1 MVIGRNLVELIEG
14 SVASAEH
21 GNELSMLAFGWT
33 TGRRQRADT
42 LCVYLLSVVRCA
54 VNTVELRAE
63 LSCLTLWAV
72 ACGRA
77 FLGDAPTVVQKIR
90 TKSNF
95 EFVSSVVHPN
105 TRLYATC
112 TASPLLS

>member
-1 MVIGRNLVELIEG
+1 
-14 SVASAEH
+14 
-21 GNELSMLAFGWT
+21 MLAFGWT

-77 FLGDAPTVVQKIR
+77 FLGDAPICVLCLYHPYSTVCNVYRTVVQKISAR

-95 EFVSSVVHPN
+95 ELCGILPIII
-105 TRLYATC
+105 
-112 TASPLLS
+112 